1 MPNSLVIVES
11 PAKAKTISK
20 YLGKDYIVKSSVGHI
35 RDLPKGKS
43 KTPAKRLTLP
53 KNISPEEKIKL
64 KAKNDRARLVRRMGV
79 DPDNG
84 WKADYQI
91 IPDKE
96 KVIKDLRKAAKSVD
110 HVYLATDLDREGEAI
125 AWHLKEALGPN
136 KHEFSRVRF
145 NQITKDA
152 IIESFSDP
160 KEIDLDLVKAQQARR
175 FLDRVV
181 GFELSPL
188 LWKKI
193 ARGLSAGRVQSVA
206 LRVLVERER
215 LIQKFVPEEFWEIS
229 FDAIDKDNNNINF
242 ALNRKKSDPLL
253 PELEAKEIVELINS
267 SSLNISDVSKKP
279 VSIKPRPPF
288 ITSTLQQAASTKLSF
303 NVKRTMR
310 VAQKLYEAGYIT
322 YMRTDAPSLS
332 KESIQD
338 ARNFITE
345 NIGEKYLTNAPRI
358 YSSTENAQEAH
369 EAIRPTNAFLKASD
383 LQKVSEEE
391 VRLYGLIWQ
400 QYIASQLPNAEY
412 LSTTAK
418 IELEEYTF
426 SAKGREVVFDGYT
439 KVANVDAKDPNANI
453 LPILNEGDVLGI
465 DKVNLDQKFTK
476 PPARFSEAALV
487 KELEKKGIGRPSTY
501 ASIISTIQD
510 RGYVEIENRRFFVKK
525 IGHIVAQR
533 LMDSFTDIMDYDFTA
548 TFEDSLD
555 KVANGDLEWKNVLND
570 FYDAFQNDLISASQD
585 DGGMKSNQPISTNI
599 TCPCGKKTMVIRNS
613 SSGVF
618 LGCSGYNDEGDEK
631 CKTTVNLISGDEAV
645 SVDDA
650 EEASNL
656 LIKRRC
662 PKCSTSMDNFLIDEN
677 RKLHICGNNPDCDG
691 YEVED
696 GQFKIKGYDGPV
708 LECHKCGSE
717 MQLKTGRF
725 GKYFGCLNDNCGATR
740 QLQRNGEPKPLSM
753 EPIPLPD
760 LQCLKCD
767 DHYLLRDSMKGLFL
781 AASKFPKNR
790 ETRAPKVSEIKNLSN
805 ELVEACR
812 YLEDKNKHVYLT
824 SAPIHDKDGNPY
836 VIRYNKTEDMHYLAS
851 EKDGKKTKWTAV
863 YADDSWKQNLKD

>member
-1 MPNSLVIVES
+1 M
-11 PAKAKTISK
+11 
-20 YLGKDYIVKSSVGHI
+20 KD
-35 RDLPKGKS
+35 
-43 KTPAKRLTLP
+43 
-53 KNISPEEKIKL
+53 
-64 KAKNDRARLVRRMGV
+64 
-79 DPDNG
+79 
-84 WKADYQI
+84 
-91 IPDKE
+91 
-96 KVIKDLRKAAKSVD
+96 
-110 HVYLATDLDREGEAI
+110 
-125 AWHLKEALGPN
+125 
-136 KHEFSRVRF
+136 
-145 NQITKDA
+145 
-152 IIESFSDP
+152 SD
-160 KEIDLDLVKAQQARR
+160 
-175 FLDRVV
+175 
-181 GFELSPL
+181 
-188 LWKKI
+188 
-193 ARGLSAGRVQSVA
+193 
-206 LRVLVERER
+206 
-215 LIQKFVPEEFWEIS
+215 
-229 FDAIDKDNNNINF
+229 
-242 ALNRKKSDPLL
+242 
-253 PELEAKEIVELINS
+253 
-267 SSLNISDVSKKP
+267 
-279 VSIKPRPPF
+279 
-288 ITSTLQQAASTKLSF
+288 
-303 NVKRTMR
+303 
-310 VAQKLYEAGYIT
+310 
-322 YMRTDAPSLS
+322 
-332 KESIQD
+332 
-338 ARNFITE
+338 
-345 NIGEKYLTNAPRI
+345 
-358 YSSTENAQEAH
+358 
-369 EAIRPTNAFLKASD
+369 
-383 LQKVSEEE
+383 
-391 VRLYGLIWQ
+391 
-400 QYIASQLPNAEY
+400 
-412 LSTTAK
+412 
-418 IELEEYTF
+418 
-426 SAKGREVVFDGYT
+426 
-439 KVANVDAKDPNANI
+439 ANI
-453 LPILNEGDVLGI
+453 LPILNEGDILGI

-585 DGGMKSNQPISTNI
+585 DGGMKSNQPVPTNI
-599 TCPCGKKTMVIRNS
+599 TCPGCSKNTMIIRNS

-618 LGCSGYNDEGDEK
+618 LGCSGYDNEGDDK
-631 CKTTVNLISGDEAV
+631 CKTTLNLISGDEAV

-662 PKCSTSMDNFLIDEN
+662 PKCLTSMDNFLIDED
-677 RKLHICGNNPDCDG
+677 RKLHVCGNNPDCDG

-696 GQFKIKGYDGPV
+696 GQFKIRGYDGPV
-708 LECHKCGSE
+708 LECHKCGSD

-740 QLQRNGEPKPLSM
+740 QLQRNGEPKPLAM

-790 ETRAPKVSEIKNLSN
+790 ETRAPKVSEINNLSN

-824 SAPIHDKDGNPY
+824 SAPTHDKDGNPY

-863 YADDSWKQNLKD
+863 YVDDNWKQNLKD